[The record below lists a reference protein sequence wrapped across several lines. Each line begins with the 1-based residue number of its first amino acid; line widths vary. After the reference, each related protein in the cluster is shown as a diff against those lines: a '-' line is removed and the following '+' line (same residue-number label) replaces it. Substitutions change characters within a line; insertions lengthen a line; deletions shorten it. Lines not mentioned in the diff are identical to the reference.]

1 MYATNPERGVLGGKM
16 GRCAGEKNLVIL
28 LKMWAKIGV
37 IDPMIDIWMG
47 PFFLKNGI
55 WVYFQIP
62 RLHIPPPPD
71 RSDAEKGYIF
81 TLVYSSAAEGKTKL
95 FTCGFAIG

>member
-1 MYATNPERGVLGGKM
+1 MYATNRGCGVLDGKM
-16 GRCAGEKNLVIL
+16 GRRTAEKNLVIL
-28 LKMWAKIGV
+28 PKVWAKIGV
-37 IDPMIDIWMG
+37 IDPMIDIWIG

-71 RSDAEKGYIF
+71 RSDAEKG
-81 TLVYSSAAEGKTKL
+81 
-95 FTCGFAIG
+95 

>member
-16 GRCAGEKNLVIL
+16 GRCAAEKNLVIL

-62 RLHIPPPPD
+62 RLHIPPPPTD
-71 RSDAEKGYIF
+71 QMQKRVKF
-81 TLVYSSAAEGKTKL
+81 LL
-95 FTCGFAIG
+95 